1 MGALRYLQYSVFCLE
16 WWWHNI
22 ILSLSF
28 YSLYLCDTWIENMN
42 KCVCVC
48 AILHQACGP
57 ISSRNVLWCMHA
69 KLLQSCPTLCNPM
82 DCNPSGSSVHG
93 ILQART
99 LGWVAISSSR
109 GSSQSRDQTWLTWLS
124 NLTTTEPPGK
134 PCCLICY
141 YKSFLSIYQDTKDN
155 VWWFYLQLYM
165 LHITVF
171 WKPIF

>member
-1 MGALRYLQYSVFCLE
+1 MDYCQALQSRSHTLHFPVFQYCLE
-16 WWWHNI
+16 NPSFFFM
-22 ILSLSF
+22 SLF
-28 YSLYLCDTWIENMN
+28 KCLLPPELTVMN
-42 KCVCVC
+42 HEFSIC
-48 AILHQACGP
+48 
-57 ISSRNVLWCMHA
+57 A

-93 ILQART
+93 IFQART